1 MEKHSIIK
9 LIKSTNPSKLLI
21 FIGVSIAFISQAG
34 ALVIPM
40 LTRNLIDKEMI
51 NISIVEIVVIVS
63 IFIATAIL
71 NGVSYYIISFLG
83 TKVVSKIRQ
92 RIWNIIIYLPLKYFD
107 ETLSGESVS
116 RIIND
121 TNILKDLIS
130 ERVINFFTGIF
141 TLIAALIIL
150 FYLDVQLTLIILI
163 AAPLTLLIVIPLGR
177 RVFKI
182 SVTTQEKTAKLTA
195 NISQSL
201 SEIRLIK
208 ASNAEEVEKEATKQS
223 VVGLFLL
230 GLKEA
235 KVYAFLFPIMSG
247 VTMLIIFGI
256 IGYGGLRVSSGT
268 LSSGTLIAFIL
279 YLFQIIVPIT
289 EFSSFF
295 TQFQKT
301 KGATKRIN
309 EILNEKTEIMD
320 DGKIINLEDKTIT
333 FDNVSFGYND
343 EKLILKNLNFEIKPN
358 QKVAI
363 VGPSGS
369 GKTTIFSLIER
380 FYQPNEGKILVDET
394 DINEYSLYNWRLQ
407 IGYVFQENALFALS
421 IRENITYGL
430 QNDVSDEQIW
440 NALKQAN
447 AYDIVNNLPQ
457 KLDSIVGERGSKL
470 SGGEKQ
476 RISIARAILRNPKLL
491 LLDEATASLDSRSEK
506 AIQDA
511 LVSLMNNRT
520 TIIIAHRLATI
531 IDSDVIIFLED
542 GRITGMGTH
551 QQLVDTHKLYAEFAK
566 AQLKR

>member
-63 IFIATAIL
+63 IFIVTAIL
-71 NGVSYYIISFLG
+71 NGISYYIISYLG

>member
-63 IFIATAIL
+63 IFIVTAIL
-71 NGVSYYIISFLG
+71 NGISYYIISYLG

-92 RIWNIIIYLPLKYFD
+92 RIWNIIIYLPLKYFN

-182 SVTTQEKTAKLTA
+182 SVTTQEETAKLTA

-289 EFSSFF
+289 EFSSFI

>member
-40 LTRNLIDKEMI
+40 LTRNLIDQEMI

-92 RIWNIIIYLPLKYFD
+92 RIWNIIIYLPLKYFN

-182 SVTTQEKTAKLTA
+182 SVTTQEETAKLTA

>member
-40 LTRNLIDKEMI
+40 LTRNLIDQEMI

-542 GRITGMGTH
+542 GQITGMGTH

>member
-40 LTRNLIDKEMI
+40 LTRNLIDQEMI

-92 RIWNIIIYLPLKYFD
+92 RIWNIIIYLPLKYFN

>member
-40 LTRNLIDKEMI
+40 LTRNLIDQEMI

-92 RIWNIIIYLPLKYFD
+92 RIWNIIIYLPLKYFN

-380 FYQPNEGKILVDET
+380 FYQPNEGKILIDET

>member
-40 LTRNLIDKEMI
+40 LTRNLIDQEMI

-63 IFIATAIL
+63 IFIVTAIL
-71 NGVSYYIISFLG
+71 NGISYYIISYLG

-92 RIWNIIIYLPLKYFD
+92 RIWNIIIYLPLKYFN

-150 FYLDVQLTLIILI
+150 FFLDAQLTLIIII

-182 SVTTQEKTAKLTA
+182 SVTTQEETAKLTA

>member
-63 IFIATAIL
+63 IFIVTAIL
-71 NGVSYYIISFLG
+71 NGISYYIISYLG

-150 FYLDVQLTLIILI
+150 FFLDAQLTLIIII

-182 SVTTQEKTAKLTA
+182 SVTTQEETAKLTA

-380 FYQPNEGKILVDET
+380 FYQPNEGKILIDET

>member
-40 LTRNLIDKEMI
+40 LTRNLIDQEMI

-71 NGVSYYIISFLG
+71 NGVSYYIISYLG

-150 FYLDVQLTLIILI
+150 FFLDAQLTLIIII

>member
-40 LTRNLIDKEMI
+40 LTRNLIDQEMI